1 MEKTNITVRIDAE
14 LKAKVELACNYFGES
29 VTSVI
34 HHAFRQK
41 IDQYHKA
48 RAFETSTARAIAE
61 GDNYQLMF
69 DAAKREAYILQKLG
83 IDSLHDLLTAPDS
96 TQKTMFY
103 EYLLQQYL
111 KDNGVEY
118 VPKHLRTRPLDSTL
132 N

>member
-1 MEKTNITVRIDAE
+1 MEKKNITVRVDAE
-14 LKAKVELACNYFGES
+14 LKAKVEKACDYLGET
-29 VTSVI
+29 VTSVV

-41 IDQYHKA
+41 IDQYYKA
-48 RAFETSTARAIAE
+48 KAFDTKQARDIAD

-69 DAAKREAYILQKLG
+69 DAAKREAYVLQKLG
-83 IDSLHDLLTAPDS
+83 IDSLHDLFTAPDA

-111 KDNGVEY
+111 QDNGLEY